1 MKTRNNFAIESRI
14 QLFSALVEA
23 SEIEHNL
30 MCLYLYSM
38 FGLKRSSKEG
48 FSEKEARAVNR
59 WRKIILGVA
68 LEEMNHLTLVSNIM
82 SSIGCAPNFMRPNFP
97 SSPGPYP
104 AGLIIELA
112 PFNLSTIDHFIYLER
127 PKNQDIHDGNEFLH
141 NQAYT
146 RLSEKG
152 RLMPTSGDYQ
162 TVGELYE
169 CIREGLIELS
179 EKMGEEQLFCGSR
192 KLQIGPL
199 DSTLPG
205 LTLVGNLQ
213 EALKAIDT
221 IISQGEGATD
231 IEDSH
236 FQRFL
241 GIKNEYLELLKDNP
255 KFEPSRPCAR
265 NPVMRKP
272 LNPEN
277 RVWITEPLAA
287 RYMDLANTLYV
298 LMLRVLVQ
306 IYSIDERSSI
316 SKKILINS
324 SYTLMHGMANIAEA
338 LTFLKSSEEHPEILS
353 GMSFAMVRSL
363 APLERNSEKKIL
375 SERIKEILE
384 NMKELEI
391 GLAESKFQASAA
403 DFTLD
408 SLIRTRNDL
417 QKMYLEITN
426 MPDIQIT
433 TKANIVINE
442 VPSEKEKSTQL
453 QATNIE
459 EEGIE
464 VSETDAIRLEF
475 EGKKCIHSRH
485 CVTELPNV
493 FKANTPGKWI
503 FAENTDPNIL
513 SMVARECP
521 SGAIRFKRKDGGTE
535 EPRPDVNI
543 LRVRENGPYALLA
556 DLTIDNKE
564 VGYRATLCR
573 CGQSKNK
580 PFCDSAHVDAGFSA
594 SGEPLTLQAEALDI
608 RNGKCKINRLN
619 DGPYHVQG
627 NIEIC
632 AGTGRVVLRTS
643 EVKLCRCGQSKN
655 KPLCDGSHIGA
666 GFIDK
671 VE

>member
-48 FSEKEARAVNR
+48 FSEKETIAVNR

-127 PKNQDIHDGNEFLH
+127 PKNQDLQDGNEFLH
-141 NQAYT
+141 NQVYT

-205 LTLVGNLQ
+205 LTLVGSLQ

-241 GIKNEYLELLKDNP
+241 GIKNEYLELLKENP
-255 KFEPSRPCAR
+255 NFEPSRPSAR

-277 RVWITEPLAA
+277 RVWIREPLAA

-298 LMLRVLVQ
+298 LEVLFP
-306 IYSIDERSSI
+306 
-316 SKKILINS
+316 KK
-324 SYTLMHGMANIAEA
+324 
-338 LTFLKSSEEHPEILS
+338 FL
-353 GMSFAMVRSL
+353 
-363 APLERNSEKKIL
+363 
-375 SERIKEILE
+375 
-384 NMKELEI
+384 
-391 GLAESKFQASAA
+391 
-403 DFTLD
+403 
-408 SLIRTRNDL
+408 
-417 QKMYLEITN
+417 
-426 MPDIQIT
+426 
-433 TKANIVINE
+433 
-442 VPSEKEKSTQL
+442 
-453 QATNIE
+453 
-459 EEGIE
+459 
-464 VSETDAIRLEF
+464 
-475 EGKKCIHSRH
+475 
-485 CVTELPNV
+485 
-493 FKANTPGKWI
+493 
-503 FAENTDPNIL
+503 
-513 SMVARECP
+513 
-521 SGAIRFKRKDGGTE
+521 
-535 EPRPDVNI
+535 
-543 LRVRENGPYALLA
+543 
-556 DLTIDNKE
+556 
-564 VGYRATLCR
+564 
-573 CGQSKNK
+573 
-580 PFCDSAHVDAGFSA
+580 
-594 SGEPLTLQAEALDI
+594 
-608 RNGKCKINRLN
+608 
-619 DGPYHVQG
+619 
-627 NIEIC
+627 
-632 AGTGRVVLRTS
+632 
-643 EVKLCRCGQSKN
+643 
-655 KPLCDGSHIGA
+655 
-666 GFIDK
+666 
-671 VE
+671 